1 MATPAPFSLGD
12 LRWPKL
18 FRALG
23 DRQRVT
29 ILERLASPGASMS
42 VSEAG
47 RCCGVHLSGASR
59 HLAMLRDVGVLT
71 AERRGREVHYRLD
84 AAALVAALRGL
95 ADCIEQCCG
104 QPDESP
110 AGSGGE
116 V

>member
-1 MATPAPFSLGD
+1 MAASPPFSLGD

-29 ILERLASPGASMS
+29 ILEALASPGASMS

-59 HLAMLRDVGVLT
+59 HLAMLRDAGVLT

-84 AAALVAALRGL
+84 APALVAALRGL

-104 QPDESP
+104 SPDDAPGSP
-110 AGSGGE
+110 GGE
-116 V
+116 A